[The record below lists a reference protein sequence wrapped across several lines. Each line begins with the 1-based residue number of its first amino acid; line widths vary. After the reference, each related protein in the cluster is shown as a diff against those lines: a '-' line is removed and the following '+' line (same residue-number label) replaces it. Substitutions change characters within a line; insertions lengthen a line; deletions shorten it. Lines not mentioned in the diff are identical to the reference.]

1 VALETDWILLTT
13 KSKSTAAQ
21 VPFARKAAK
30 LKAKRRKPALSAK
43 LAALNQAHIIK
54 AGLAADGA
62 QHQSDRKHAH
72 GARAPPVRLLGKP
85 EILQITGVTFPTVW
99 AWMRRNQF
107 PRCYVIGRGSNS
119 KSVWRSDEVD
129 QWLAGLSLRPLKGDA
144 PSDQKIEEH
153 A

>member
-1 VALETDWILLTT
+1 VSGVTTTT
-13 KSKSTAAQ
+13 KKSAAQ

-30 LKAKRRKPALSAK
+30 LKAECGKPALPAK
-43 LAALNQAHIIK
+43 LVAANQTHIID
-54 AGLAADGA
+54 AGLAADSV

-72 GARAPPVRLLGKP
+72 GARAPPIRLLGKP
-85 EILQITGVTFPTVW
+85 EILQITGVTFPTIW
-99 AWMRRNQF
+99 AWMRKNQF
-107 PRCYVIGRGSNS
+107 PRCYVIGRSSSS

-144 PSDQKIEEH
+144 PFDQKVEEPEP